1 MKIMSR
7 FKHDDGR
14 LLVIFETPKGHLV
27 GEVYSNGEYK
37 RGKWDSRAT
46 FSYLDGDAQEYRVKE
61 YFGFNSSNSI
71 CLTK

>member
-1 MKIMSR
+1 MKIKSK
-7 FKHDDGR
+7 FKNDDGR

-37 RGKWDSRAT
+37 RGKWDSRVT
-46 FSYLDGDAQEYRVKE
+46 FSYWDDNDEYRVKE

>member
-1 MKIMSR
+1 MKIKSK
-7 FKHDDGR
+7 FKNDDGR

-46 FSYLDGDAQEYRVKE
+46 FSYWDYNDEYRVKE